1 MRRAVLFLLATLLSP
16 SVHAQ
21 ESLSTDDEYSRSELF
36 SIARN
41 AVPGV
46 DWFALPSTFA
56 FPDDARATSTFGID
70 HSHHNDD
77 NCGCTFD
84 WDKVAK
90 QKVQFVIHKATQ
102 GVSYTDPTLAKN
114 AAAILALKQIDS
126 GAYHF
131 LTASG
136 DTGAQAANYLAATRD
151 FTFALPPTLDLEW
164 DPGAMRDDCP
174 TDAIIVIRRAN
185 GSVLR
190 KCDKWGFVSSKDII
204 DKANAWI
211 DAVATATGRTP
222 ILYTNANWFN
232 QRIGAGN
239 IAKIHTTL
247 IWTADYSRNGLATE
261 APKVAGGIDWTL
273 WQFTDGA
280 KLNVGNQSVLIDA
293 NIFEGSIDELRGAL
307 DEAN

>member
-1 MRRAVLFLLATLLSP
+1 MRRAVLFLLAAFCGSAA
-16 SVHAQ
+16 HAQ
-21 ESLSTDDEYSRSELF
+21 DNQSPDDEYSRSELF

-46 DWFALPSTFA
+46 DWFALPGNFA

-84 WDKVAK
+84 WAEVAK

-102 GVSYTDPTLAKN
+102 GTGYTDPTLVKN
-114 AAAILALKQIDS
+114 ATAVLALGHLDS

-136 DTGAQAANYLAATRD
+136 DAGAQADNFLDATSGLALAM
-151 FTFALPPTLDLEW
+151 PPTLDLEW

-190 KCDKWGFVSSKDII
+190 KCDKWGFVASSDII

-211 DAVATATGRTP
+211 DAVAKATGRTP
-222 ILYTNANWFN
+222 ILYTNASWFA
-232 QRIGAGN
+232 QRVGADN
-239 IAKIHTTL
+239 ISKLHTSR

-261 APKVAGGIDWTL
+261 VPKVAGGLDWTL

-280 KLNVGNQSVLIDA
+280 RLDIGPQTVQLDA
-293 NIFEGSIDELRGAL
+293 NIFEGSIDELREAL
-307 DEAN
+307 DESN